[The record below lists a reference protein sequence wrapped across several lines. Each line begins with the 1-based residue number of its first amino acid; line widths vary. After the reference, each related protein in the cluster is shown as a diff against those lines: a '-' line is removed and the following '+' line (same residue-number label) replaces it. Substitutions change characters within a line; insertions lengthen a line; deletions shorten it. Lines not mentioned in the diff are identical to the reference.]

1 VVIPQAKWQREQHV
15 PDAVEPC
22 IMQTP
27 LISVVITAHNEGDE
41 LGRTIQSIRENTEAA
56 HEIIL
61 VDDGSTD
68 GSCEP
73 FRSDAVRLISHP
85 TRVGVAYS
93 RHEGSL
99 ATRGDAIA
107 YLDGHQRLSHRC
119 LDQCA
124 ELAIREGAIVWPDV
138 CGFEAHEGI
147 VHGAYFTMSP
157 ARRVFAAEWKV
168 RRPSRP
174 VTAISSLRIPGY
186 VIPRS
191 VYHGVSWIRSLRGW
205 GASEA
210 AVSLKAFFTGVEI
223 LHLCGPVAK
232 HQFKK
237 SFNYRVRS
245 AEVWRNQALIARVCF
260 DDRTWHDYWLP
271 EVFEAHLSDEV
282 RRELESDVVQAEHE
296 EFGRIKIC
304 EDRDFWTSLIFR
316 ELPAM
321 LR

>member
-1 VVIPQAKWQREQHV
+1 MP
-15 PDAVEPC
+15 
-22 IMQTP
+22 TP
-27 LISVVITAHNEGDE
+27 LISVVITAHNEGEE
-41 LGRTIQSIRENTEAA
+41 LGRTIQSIRENTQAA

-61 VDDGSTD
+61 VDDASTD

-73 FRSDAVRLISHP
+73 YRRDSVRLISHH
-85 TRVGVAYS
+85 TRIGVAYS

-99 ATRGDAIA
+99 AAHGQAIA
-107 YLDGHQRLSHRC
+107 YLDGHQRLTDRC

-124 ELAIREGAIVWPDV
+124 ELALREGAIVWPDV

-157 ARRVFAAEWKV
+157 TRRVFAAEWKV
-168 RRPSRP
+168 RQPSRP
-174 VTAISSLRIPGY
+174 VTAVNSLRIPGY
-186 VIPRS
+186 VIPKS
-191 VYHGVSWIRSLRGW
+191 VYSHVSWIRGLRGW

-210 AVSLKAFFTGVEI
+210 AVSLKAFFAGIEM

-237 SFNYRVRS
+237 SFNYRVCS
-245 AEVWRNQALIARVCF
+245 AGIWRNHAVIARVCF

-271 EVFEAHLSDEV
+271 EVFQSHLSREV
-282 RRELESDVVQAEHE
+282 RRELESDLIQAEHD
-296 EFGRIKIC
+296 EFMRIKIR

-316 ELPAM
+316 ELPAA